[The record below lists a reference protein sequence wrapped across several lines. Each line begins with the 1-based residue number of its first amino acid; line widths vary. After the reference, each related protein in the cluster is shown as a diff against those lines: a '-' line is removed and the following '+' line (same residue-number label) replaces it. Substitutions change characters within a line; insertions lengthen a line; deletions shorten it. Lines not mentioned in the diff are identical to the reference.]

1 MDTQDYMIAWL
12 IYALAGAAFS
22 VLSWRFLRSLLWR
35 EMAYLLQSLLMA
47 VIFTPWYVL
56 PEEEILA
63 PAVIVFLLDL
73 VTIDVTT
80 SIRSLIPLVM
90 AMLLAIAVTVVLSLL
105 YRIRQKKAAGSP
117 LDDGAEA

>member
-105 YRIRQKKAAGSP
+105 YRIRQKKAAGSA

>member
-35 EMAYLLQSLLMA
+35 EMAYLLQSLLIA

>member
-56 PEEEILA
+56 PEEDILA

>member
-56 PEEEILA
+56 PEEDILA

-73 VTIDVTT
+73 VTIDITT

-105 YRIRQKKAAGSP
+105 YRIRQKKAAGST